1 MNQFGHNFRLA
12 IWGESHGHQIGISL
26 DGVPAGI
33 PLSEEDFA
41 EDLARRRSG
50 APGTTPRREPDVPQI
65 VSGVYD
71 GYTTG
76 APLTIEFANTN
87 THSQD
92 YSTVMRHYRPSHAD
106 LVAYHK
112 FAGFN
117 DPRGGGHFSARLTV
131 ALVAAG
137 VVAKKMLPASIRFAT
152 RLTEIGGCTDPER
165 FNEVLHAAAADRDSV
180 GGIVECRVQGVP
192 LGLGQPFFDSAE
204 SMIAHLLFAV
214 PAVKGV
220 EFGSGFA
227 GARLRGS
234 ENNDCF
240 TDCDGTTATNN
251 AGGING
257 GITNGNEIVVRAAL
271 KPTPSIGREQITYNL
286 ATNRVEPLEIHGR
299 HDVCVA
305 LRGAVVV
312 EAAVAELSGLSPSA
326 LLTDPEAELAVEG
339 LEEAAARLAAGEPLQ
354 YVVGHTEFYGRR
366 FAVREGVLIP
376 RPETE
381 ELVDAILHGEREA
394 RRLLDVGTGSGC
406 IAASLAL
413 GMPGTEVFAADIS
426 DDALTVAAENFQQLG
441 AAVTLRK
448 ADALNGL
455 EEAFPERF
463 DAIVSN
469 PPYVPESDRA
479 AMHPNVRDHEPG
491 LALFVPDD
499 DAIRFYRAIAR
510 AGRQMLTPGGRLW
523 FEIYERA
530 AAEIVRML
538 GAEGYTDT
546 EVREDLF
553 GKPRMVCT
561 RLK

>member
-1 MNQFGHNFRLA
+1 MNQCGHNSRLA
-12 IWGESHGHQIGISL
+12 IWGESHGDQIGISL

-234 ENNDCF
+234 ENNDSF
-240 TDCDGTTATNN
+240 TDCDG
-251 AGGING
+251 
-257 GITNGNEIVVRAAL
+257 V
-271 KPTPSIGREQITYNL
+271 
-286 ATNRVEPLEIHGR
+286 
-299 HDVCVA
+299 
-305 LRGAVVV
+305 
-312 EAAVAELSGLSPSA
+312 
-326 LLTDPEAELAVEG
+326 
-339 LEEAAARLAAGEPLQ
+339 
-354 YVVGHTEFYGRR
+354 
-366 FAVREGVLIP
+366 
-376 RPETE
+376 
-381 ELVDAILHGEREA
+381 ILCH
-394 RRLLDVGTGSGC
+394 
-406 IAASLAL
+406 
-413 GMPGTEVFAADIS
+413 
-426 DDALTVAAENFQQLG
+426 
-441 AAVTLRK
+441 
-448 ADALNGL
+448 
-455 EEAFPERF
+455 
-463 DAIVSN
+463 
-469 PPYVPESDRA
+469 
-479 AMHPNVRDHEPG
+479 
-491 LALFVPDD
+491 
-499 DAIRFYRAIAR
+499 
-510 AGRQMLTPGGRLW
+510 
-523 FEIYERA
+523 
-530 AAEIVRML
+530 
-538 GAEGYTDT
+538 
-546 EVREDLF
+546 
-553 GKPRMVCT
+553 
-561 RLK
+561 

>member
-152 RLTEIGGCTDPER
+152 RLTEIGGCTDPAR
-165 FNEVLHAAAADRDSV
+165 FDDLLRETAAAKDSV
-180 GGIVECRVQGVP
+180 GGIVECRAEGVMP
-192 LGLGQPFFDSAE
+192 AVGEPFFDSTE
-204 SMIAHLLFAV
+204 SLIAHLLFSV

-227 GARLRGS
+227 AARMRGS
-234 ENNDCF
+234 EHNDPIV
-240 TDCDGTTATNN
+240 DASGLTATNH
-251 AGGING
+251 AGGIVG
-257 GITNGNEIVVRAAL
+257 GLTNGNPLVVRAAV
-271 KPTPSIGREQITYNL
+271 KPTASIAREQKTYNL
-286 ATNRVEPLEIHGR
+286 ATDRMEPLEIRGR
-299 HDVCVA
+299 HDVCIA
-305 LRGAVVV
+305 LRAAVVV
-312 EAAVAELSGLSPSA
+312 EAAVAIA
-326 LLTDPEAELAVEG
+326 L
-339 LEEAAARLAAGEPLQ
+339 
-354 YVVGHTEFYGRR
+354 
-366 FAVREGVLIP
+366 
-376 RPETE
+376 
-381 ELVDAILHGEREA
+381 
-394 RRLLDVGTGSGC
+394 
-406 IAASLAL
+406 
-413 GMPGTEVFAADIS
+413 
-426 DDALTVAAENFQQLG
+426 
-441 AAVTLRK
+441 
-448 ADALNGL
+448 
-455 EEAFPERF
+455 
-463 DAIVSN
+463 
-469 PPYVPESDRA
+469 
-479 AMHPNVRDHEPG
+479 
-491 LALFVPDD
+491 
-499 DAIRFYRAIAR
+499 
-510 AGRQMLTPGGRLW
+510 
-523 FEIYERA
+523 
-530 AAEIVRML
+530 
-538 GAEGYTDT
+538 
-546 EVREDLF
+546 EDLLL
-553 GKPRMVCT
+553 RC
-561 RLK
+561 RA